1 MNEKQPS
8 ILIVEDELIVAE
20 NLRLV
25 LAGMGYDVPE
35 PAAGSGE
42 ALEQAARIPPGS
54 DPDGHR
60 A

>member
-1 MNEKQPS
+1 MQGEYMDEKQPS

-35 PAAGSGE
+35 PAGGSSE
-42 ALEQAARIPPGS
+42 ALERAAASTLIWS
-54 DPDGHR
+54 
-60 A
+60 